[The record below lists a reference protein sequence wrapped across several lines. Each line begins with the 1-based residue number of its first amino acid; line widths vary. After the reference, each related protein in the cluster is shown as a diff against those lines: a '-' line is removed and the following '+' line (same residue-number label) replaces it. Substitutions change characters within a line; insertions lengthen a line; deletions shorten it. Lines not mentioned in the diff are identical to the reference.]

1 LSAWVI
7 PPPLF
12 FFIATSV
19 LMTSALPAAAIGAT
33 VVTNPTAPAAT
44 HPEHAPASATSIA
57 KDTILRAMN

>member
-1 LSAWVI
+1 
-7 PPPLF
+7 LF